1 MDLQL
6 SEKQQLTVASA
17 LAIVSPLVIVAAMG
31 RSSG

>member
-6 SEKQQLTVASA
+6 SEKQRLTVASA
-17 LAIVSPLVIVAAMG
+17 LAMVIVAAMG